1 MLDEDALSK
10 KIGEL
15 EARKAELINRI
26 KKLNARIRYKKYEQ
40 KALEPF
46 LEETKDVKI
55 APLRKMK
62 RALEFK
68 IATAAYTPKMERDLL
83 KEVKKVDKQLEEVR
97 EVERARRK
105 KVLVEGDLKE
115 AEAEILTIEEELKK
129 LRDELRVLYGDA
141 KVHRNASRQGVKYT
155 EGGTK
160 DDMMTL
166 EEMGV
171 VIEDNTKK
179 PEEK

>member
-1 MLDEDALSK
+1 MMDEEALSK
-10 KIGEL
+10 RINEL
-15 EARKAELINRI
+15 EARKADLINRI

-40 KALEPF
+40 KAIEPF
-46 LEETKDVKI
+46 LEQTKDVKI

-105 KVLVEGDLKE
+105 KVLVESDLKE

-129 LRDELRVLYGDA
+129 IREELKGLYGENKMHKA
-141 KVHRNASRQGVKYT
+141 ASKQGVKYAS
-155 EGGTK
+155 EPK
-160 DDMMTL
+160 EDMMTL

-179 PEEK
+179 E